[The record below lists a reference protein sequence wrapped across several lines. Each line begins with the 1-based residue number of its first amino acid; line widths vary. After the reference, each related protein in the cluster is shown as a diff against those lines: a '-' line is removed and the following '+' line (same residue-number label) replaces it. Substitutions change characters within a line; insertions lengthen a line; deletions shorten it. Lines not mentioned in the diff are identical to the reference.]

1 MEMHVVAGMAM
12 TMRVGTGRGATV
24 HVPRFGIDFRISIMR
39 VRMRLAFGTTE
50 QPARFMWREIGNDL
64 AARYKLIPNI
74 FKAMRV
80 HNRGHDLAVDGQWH
94 IDMIAFDERGPV
106 LIAERVS

>member
-12 TMRVGTGRGATV
+12 TMRVGTDWGATV

-50 QPARFMWREIGNDL
+50 
-64 AARYKLIPNI
+64 
-74 FKAMRV
+74 
-80 HNRGHDLAVDGQWH
+80 
-94 IDMIAFDERGPV
+94 
-106 LIAERVS
+106 